1 MDISTVLAALWGV
14 LMLLQEPCQGVPQ
27 GGNAPPPVVF
37 VPSSLPPWGAGTGS
51 HQQAPTYESPHTSP
65 IFVRAEPIPLSEPQG
80 TGWRPMHNP
89 ASWLSQ
95 PHPDNSPIS
104 TGPSSYV
111 FPGNSPPSPPITAPP
126 SFPQVPQSPTTHPDW
141 RTFVPSLPQ
150 HTVPQQTNTPAQL
163 SNEIPPVRPILP
175 ATRGENTVQHPVSA
189 TDPATESLPDTTQA
203 TAATDATESFSI
215 NAVSDGHDSMHP
227 QSNATPSSTS
237 SDSSPFRVSGGVID
251 QNGVHRESVVTVGAK
266 AGGSVTA
273 TPIETSTAT
282 TTVDKDSPN
291 IESPDYPL
299 AGGAVAGIVIGS
311 IASVALL
318 AGLITYIVLRRPFL
332 KLLNGQGKSSTDNVA
347 YIDDSV
353 RSSYMNTHIELP
365 KESSEEMTSLDN
377 DSFLNSLEAVTIQNY
392 WADTSK
398 NTNV

>member
-14 LMLLQEPCQGVPQ
+14 LMLLHEPCRGVPQ
-27 GGNAPPPVVF
+27 GDNAPPPLVF
-37 VPSSLPPWGAGTGS
+37 VPGSLPPWEASTGS
-51 HQQAPTYESPHTSP
+51 HQQAPTYEAPHTSP
-65 IFVRAEPIPLSEPQG
+65 VFVRAEPIPLSEPQG

-95 PHPDNSPIS
+95 PHPDNPPIS

-111 FPGNSPPSPPITAPP
+111 FPGNRPPPPPITAPP
-126 SFPQVPQSPTTHPDW
+126 SFPQVPQSPTAHPDW
-141 RTFVPSLPQ
+141 GSSIPSTPQ
-150 HTVPQQTNTPAQL
+150 YTVPPQTNTLPQL
-163 SNEIPPVRPILP
+163 SNEIPPERTSPP
-175 ATRGENTVQHPVSA
+175 TMPGENTVPHPISA
-189 TDPATESLPDTTQA
+189 TDPATERLPDTTQA
-203 TAATDATESFSI
+203 TPATDATVSLSV
-215 NAVSDGHDSMHP
+215 NTVSDGRNNVHQ

-251 QNGVHRESVVTVGAK
+251 QSSVHRGSVATVDAEV
-266 AGGSVTA
+266 GGSVTV
-273 TPIETSTAT
+273 TPNETSTPA
-282 TTVDKDSPN
+282 TVDKDPPN

-332 KLLNGQGKSSTDNVA
+332 KLLNGQDKSSTDNVA

>member
-1 MDISTVLAALWGV
+1 MSTHPVAGAQDTRRRDLETTG
-14 LMLLQEPCQGVPQ
+14 QERDRSLYVGKAGNGFCSYFLTNMWKIHYVTDVCPKGA
-27 GGNAPPPVVF
+27 NAPPPVVF

-104 TGPSSYV
+104 TTG
-111 FPGNSPPSPPITAPP
+111 
-126 SFPQVPQSPTTHPDW
+126 

-215 NAVSDGHDSMHP
+215 NAVSDGHDSVHP

-332 KLLNGQGKSSTDNVA
+332 KLLNGQGQVFDG
-347 YIDDSV
+347 
-353 RSSYMNTHIELP
+353 
-365 KESSEEMTSLDN
+365 
-377 DSFLNSLEAVTIQNY
+377 
-392 WADTSK
+392 
-398 NTNV
+398 

>member
-1 MDISTVLAALWGV
+1 M
-14 LMLLQEPCQGVPQ
+14 
-27 GGNAPPPVVF
+27 
-37 VPSSLPPWGAGTGS
+37 
-51 HQQAPTYESPHTSP
+51 
-65 IFVRAEPIPLSEPQG
+65 
-80 TGWRPMHNP
+80 
-89 ASWLSQ
+89 
-95 PHPDNSPIS
+95 
-104 TGPSSYV
+104 
-111 FPGNSPPSPPITAPP
+111 
-126 SFPQVPQSPTTHPDW
+126 
-141 RTFVPSLPQ
+141 
-150 HTVPQQTNTPAQL
+150 
-163 SNEIPPVRPILP
+163 
-175 ATRGENTVQHPVSA
+175 QHPVSA
-189 TDPATESLPDTTQA
+189 TDPVTESLPDTTQA

-215 NAVSDGHDSMHP
+215 NAVSDEHDSVHP

-251 QNGVHRESVVTVGAK
+251 QNGVHRESVVTAGAK

>member
-37 VPSSLPPWGAGTGS
+37 VPGSLPPWEAGTGS
-51 HQQAPTYESPHTSP
+51 QQAPTYEAPHTSP

-95 PHPDNSPIS
+95 PHPDNPPIS

-111 FPGNSPPSPPITAPP
+111 FPGNGPPPPPITAPP
-126 SFPQVPQSPTTHPDW
+126 SFPQVPQSPTAHPDW
-141 RTFVPSLPQ
+141 GSSIPSTLQ
-150 HTVPQQTNTPAQL
+150 HTVPPQTNTLPQL
-163 SNEIPPVRPILP
+163 SNEIPPVRTSSPTTP
-175 ATRGENTVQHPVSA
+175 SENTVSHPISG
-189 TDPATESLPDTTQA
+189 TDPATERLPDTTQA
-203 TAATDATESFSI
+203 TDATDATVSLSV
-215 NAVSDGHDSMHP
+215 NTVSDGHDSVHQ
-227 QSNATPSSTS
+227 QSNATPSPTS
-237 SDSSPFRVSGGVID
+237 SDSSPLRVSGGVID
-251 QNGVHRESVVTVGAK
+251 QSSVHRESVATVNAD
-266 AGGSVTA
+266 AGGSATVT
-273 TPIETSTAT
+273 PNETSTPA
-282 TTVDKDSPN
+282 TVDKDSPN

-332 KLLNGQGKSSTDNVA
+332 KLLNGQDKSSTDNVA